1 MYRSVECLPDENCFR
16 PVRNVWKLCLPI
28 TFPSLM
34 TRKGTL
40 PEGCTLWLEFVDLT
54 EDVML
59 LLPPVNPVVQDGR
72 IPKELLS

>member
-1 MYRSVECLPDENCFR
+1 MR
-16 PVRNVWKLCLPI
+16 
-28 TFPSLM
+28 
-34 TRKGTL
+34 RKGTL

>member
-1 MYRSVECLPDENCFR
+1 MYRSVECLPDENCCS
-16 PVRNVWKLCLPI
+16 PVRNEWKVCLPI
-28 TFPSLM
+28 TFPSLI
-34 TRKGTL
+34 TRNGTL
-40 PEGCTLWLEFVDLT
+40 PEGCTLWPEFVDLT

>member
-1 MYRSVECLPDENCFR
+1 
-16 PVRNVWKLCLPI
+16 
-28 TFPSLM
+28 M

-40 PEGCTLWLEFVDLT
+40 PEGCTLWPEFVDLT

-59 LLPPVNPVVQDGR
+59 LLPLVNPVVQDGR

>member
-1 MYRSVECLPDENCFR
+1 
-16 PVRNVWKLCLPI
+16 
-28 TFPSLM
+28 M
-34 TRKGTL
+34 TRKGTS

-59 LLPPVNPVVQDGR
+59 LLPPLNPVVQDGR